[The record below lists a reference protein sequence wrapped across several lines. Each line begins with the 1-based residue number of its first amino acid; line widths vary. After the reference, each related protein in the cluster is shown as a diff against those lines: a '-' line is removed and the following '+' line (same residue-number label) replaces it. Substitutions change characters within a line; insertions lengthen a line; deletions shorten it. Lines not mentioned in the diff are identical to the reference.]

1 MSRHCLHPIVCIP
14 LSASHRGRAHPPC
27 GCTHTD
33 AQPCRENN
41 TGRFPRGLSLML
53 RSMSTWIYDRDPFQ
67 PLKWEHDLEHLKQRL
82 AAKEDIFG

>member
-1 MSRHCLHPIVCIP
+1 
-14 LSASHRGRAHPPC
+14 
-27 GCTHTD
+27 
-33 AQPCRENN
+33 
-41 TGRFPRGLSLML
+41 ML